1 MTDVVES
8 EDPGAGL
15 AFGGNES
22 GTFTTFVG
30 SGAGVGGGGIGEVGL
45 KVKRKGFC
53 VGSRGGKL

>member
-8 EDPGAGL
+8 EDSGTGL
-15 AFGGNES
+15 AFESNES
-22 GTFTTFVG
+22 GTFTIFEG
-30 SGAGVGGGGIGEVGL
+30 SGAGAGGGVIGEAGL